1 MKKRSILI
9 LVFAVVFVLAFGFLS
24 IFGINY
30 GIYDISVVDNIKLGL
45 DLTGGVSTV
54 YEAKDTNVENLD
66 DKMDGAVEVFRN
78 RLDKEG
84 YTEATVVRQGEAR
97 IRVEIP
103 INESTEITNPE
114 EVIAFLGK
122 PAKLEFK
129 DPEGNVI
136 MQGSD
141 IENAQAQRGE
151 GDSYVVSFKLTGDG
165 TTKFAEA
172 TTRLIGQRI
181 SIYLDDVAISE
192 PTVNTAITGGS
203 GIIEGGFTEDT
214 SRQLA
219 VQIESGALPIE
230 LDEIEVRS
238 ISATLGEGA
247 LEKGILA
254 GIVGL
259 IAVILFLIVVYR
271 LQGVVAGLALM
282 IYMLLMFF
290 CLATI
295 SGVQLSL
302 PGVAGIIL
310 SIGMA
315 VDANVIIFERMKEE
329 LNAGKAIDTAIN
341 AGFSKAMLSILDSNV
356 TTLIAAIVLYLF
368 GTGTI
373 KGFAITL
380 SIGIVLSMLTAVV
393 ITKYLLKAM
402 VGLGFTKPTL
412 YASIKE

>member
-24 IFGINY
+24 IFGISF
-30 GIYDISVVDNIKLGL
+30 GIYDVSVVDNIKLGL

-136 MQGSD
+136 MEGSD

-151 GDSYVVSFKLTGDG
+151 GDAYVVSFKLTGNG

-230 LDEIEVRS
+230 LNEIEVRS

-329 LNAGKAIDTAIN
+329 LNAGKSIETAIN

-356 TTLIAAIVLYLF
+356 TTLIAAIVLYMF

-380 SIGIVLSMLTAVV
+380 SIGIVLSMLTAVI

-402 VGLGFTKPTL
+402 VGLGFTKSTL

>member
-1 MKKRSILI
+1 MKTRTILA
-9 LVFAVVFVLAFGFLS
+9 LVFLTVFVIAFGYLS
-24 IFGINY
+24 VFGVSC
-30 GIYDISVVDNIKLGL
+30 GVYDISVVDNIKRGL

-54 YEAKDTNVENLD
+54 YEAKDKSVENLD

-84 YTEATVVRQGEAR
+84 YTEATVVRQGEDR

-103 INESTEITNPE
+103 INESTEVTNPE
-114 EVIAFLGK
+114 DVIDFLGK

-129 DPEGNVI
+129 DPDGNVI
-136 MQGSD
+136 MEGQD

-151 GDSYVVSFKLTGDG
+151 GDQYVVYFKLTGDG
-165 TTKFAEA
+165 TTKFADA
-172 TTRLIGQRI
+172 TSRLVGQSI
-181 SIYLDDVAISE
+181 SIYLDEVEISA

-203 GIIEGGFTEDT
+203 GIIEGSFTAD
-214 SRQLA
+214 SARQLA

-230 LDEIEVRS
+230 LQEIEVRS
-238 ISATLGEGA
+238 ISASLGEDA
-247 LEKGILA
+247 LKNGIIA

-259 IAVILFLIVVYR
+259 VAVMIFMIVVYR
-271 LQGVVAGLALM
+271 IQGIVASMALVVY
-282 IYMLLMFF
+282 ILLMLF

-295 SGVQLSL
+295 KGVQLSL

-329 LNAGKAIDTAIN
+329 IVGGKTIETSIKS
-341 AGFSKAMLSILDSNV
+341 GFSKAMLSIMDSNV
-356 TTLIAAIVLYLF
+356 TTLIAAIVLYFF

-380 SIGIVLSMLTAVV
+380 SIGIALSMLTAVLV
-393 ITKYLLKAM
+393 TKYLLKAF
-402 VGLGFTKPTL
+402 VNIGFTKPSL
-412 YASIKE
+412 YANIKE

>member
-9 LVFAVVFVLAFGFLS
+9 LVFATVFVLAFGYLS
-24 IFGINY
+24 VFGVNY
-30 GIYDISVVDNIKLGL
+30 GIYDVSVMNNIKLGL

-84 YTEATVVRQGEAR
+84 FTEATVVRQGESR
-97 IRVEIP
+97 IRVEVP
-103 INESTEITNPE
+103 INDSTKITDPE
-114 EVIAFLGK
+114 EVMDFLGK

-129 DPEGNVI
+129 DPEGNLI
-136 MQGSD
+136 MDGKD
-141 IENAQAQRGE
+141 IETAQAQRGE
-151 GDSYVVSFKLTGDG
+151 GDAYVVYFKLTGEG

-172 TTRLIGQRI
+172 TTKLVGKSIG
-181 SIYLDDVAISE
+181 IYLDDVAISE

-203 GIIEGGFTEDT
+203 GIIEGSFDINS

-230 LDEIEVRS
+230 LSELEVRS

-247 LEKGILA
+247 LENGIMA
-254 GIVGL
+254 GIIGM
-259 IAVILFLIVVYR
+259 IAVIIFMIVVYR
-271 LQGVVAGLALM
+271 LQGVVSALALM

-295 SGVQLSL
+295 KGVQLSL

-315 VDANVIIFERMKEE
+315 VDANIIIFERMKEE
-329 LNAGKAIDTAIN
+329 LNGGKSIETAISS
-341 AGFSKAMLSILDSNV
+341 GFSKAMLSILDSNA
-356 TTLIAAIVLYLF
+356 TTLIAAIVLYIF
-368 GTGTI
+368 GTGPI

-380 SIGIVLSMLTAVV
+380 SIGIVLSMITAVLV
-393 ITKYLLKAM
+393 TKYLLKAM
-402 VGLGFTKPTL
+402 VGLGFTKPSL
-412 YASIKE
+412 YAAIKE

>member
-54 YEAKDTNVENLD
+54 YEAKDTNVENLN

-136 MQGSD
+136 MEGSD

-230 LDEIEVRS
+230 LNEIEVRS

-254 GIVGL
+254 GIIGL
-259 IAVILFLIVVYR
+259 VAVILFLIVVYR

-295 SGVQLSL
+295 KGVQLSL

-329 LNAGKAIDTAIN
+329 LNAGKSIETAIN

>member
-1 MKKRSILI
+1 MKKRTII
-9 LVFAVVFVLAFGFLS
+9 ALVFLIVFVIAFGYLS
-24 IFGINY
+24 IYGVSY
-30 GIYDISVVDNIKLGL
+30 GIYDISVVNNIQRGL

-54 YEAKDTNVENLD
+54 YEAKDSNVENLD

-84 YTEATVVRQGEAR
+84 YTEATVVRQGENR

-114 EVIAFLGK
+114 EVIEFLGK

-129 DPEGNVI
+129 DPSGNVI
-136 MQGSD
+136 MAGAD

-151 GDSYVVSFKLTGDG
+151 GDQYVVYFKLTGDG
-165 TTKFAEA
+165 TTKFGEA
-172 TTRLIGQRI
+172 TSKLIGQTI

-192 PTVNTAITGGS
+192 PKVNTAITGGS
-203 GIIEGGFTEDT
+203 GVIEGGFTAD
-214 SRQLA
+214 SARQLA

-230 LDEIEVRS
+230 LQELEVRS
-238 ISATLGEGA
+238 ISATLGEDA
-247 LEKGILA
+247 LKNGVVA
-254 GIVGL
+254 GIIGL
-259 IAVILFLIVVYR
+259 VAVMIFMVVVYR
-271 LQGVVAGLALM
+271 LQGVVASMALV
-282 IYMLLMFF
+282 IYMLLMLF

-295 SGVQLSL
+295 KGVQLSL

-329 LNAGKAIDTAIN
+329 LLSGKTIDTSIK
-341 AGFSKAMLSILDSNV
+341 AGFRKAMLSIMDSNV
-356 TTLIAAIVLYLF
+356 TTLIAAVVLYLF
-368 GTGTI
+368 GTGPI

-380 SIGIVLSMLTAVV
+380 SIGIVLSMITAVV
-393 ITKYLLKAM
+393 VTKYLLKAL
-402 VGLGFTKPTL
+402 VSLGLTKPSL
-412 YASIKE
+412 YANIKE